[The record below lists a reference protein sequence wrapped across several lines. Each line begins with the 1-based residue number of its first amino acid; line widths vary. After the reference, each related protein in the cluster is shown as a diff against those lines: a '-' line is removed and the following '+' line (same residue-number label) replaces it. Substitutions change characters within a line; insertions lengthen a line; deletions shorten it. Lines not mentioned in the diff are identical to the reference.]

1 IQRVN
6 NGEVLIAPPK
16 KIPED
21 LPTFDKLA
29 DDLQPKNIPD
39 FFLKF
44 IANNRWFRW
53 ALLGLIALLILVM
66 VLFNPAAWLMSI
78 LGVLIVVAGLL
89 FWYIGQWAD
98 KAEKANFAKEENIK
112 PSEVDKMP
120 KSPNFR
126 LQTLTENFKPTRGTS
141 DSKEAANF
149 KLALKD
155 SFTMIDLSLQAGIN
169 PPKPPLNLT
178 GVVNATITAID
189 PELTIPKLILNN
201 IYIPAR
207 LKAKLLEVFVE
218 AMAYPEF
225 DTPMY
230 KPLVDISTELF
241 LPNINYIGQN
251 TISLLET
258 NQRFIE
264 SYMVGLNHEFAREL
278 LWREY
283 PTDQRGSYFR
293 QFWDVSS
300 FYDDQGK
307 DLETLKE
314 ELRDIPPLHLW
325 SKASDLGDHDNRE
338 KPGDNEEELV
348 LVIRGELLKKYP
360 NAVIYAH
367 RAKWNDDSGSI
378 DLNAER
384 RLVELSGAEKENPP
398 ASKMKTP
405 LYEAK
410 VDPDIYFFGFD
421 LTANIAKGGPGTSET
436 DDPGWFFVIKERPGE
451 PRFGLD
457 IDAEDN
463 KPNVW
468 NDLAWENAMPSGST
482 GNFLQ
487 INNATATINLED
499 PAGNSDNTDDEKIPQ
514 YGEDKFVK
522 WSKDMNSAELAY
534 ILYQVPV
541 LVAVH
546 ASEMLPKTP

>member
-1 IQRVN
+1 M
-6 NGEVLIAPPK
+6 
-16 KIPED
+16 
-21 LPTFDKLA
+21 
-29 DDLQPKNIPD
+29 
-39 FFLKF
+39 
-44 IANNRWFRW
+44 
-53 ALLGLIALLILVM
+53 IALLILVM